1 MTTEPSAPRATFSPG
16 RQTPEQAAPGQ
27 ATQTTTS
34 SPKASVGPIIG
45 AVVTL
50 LLGILLGVT
59 NQAADGVGMGLR
71 VPALLAALLM
81 TGQGVVDLKRH
92 WPKQVRVVVKKEAVR
107 EDGTVARTTELAPV
121 TPLPPPRRVA
131 VEVVRPT
138 APNLAVPITVMVLAA
153 WLGLADLRVEAPTSL
168 TVLCLISAFALFA
181 LGWSLLPARR

>member
-1 MTTEPSAPRATFSPG
+1 MTTESSAPRASFSSG
-16 RQTPEQAAPGQ
+16 RSPNEQQ
-27 ATQTTTS
+27 ASAQGTQTTKE
-34 SPKASVGPIIG
+34 KASVGPIAG

-50 LLGILLGVT
+50 MLGILLGVT

-92 WPKQVRVVVKKEAVR
+92 WPREVRVVRRRETPEQDGNNVR
-107 EDGTVARTTELAPV
+107 LSTELDKV
-121 TPLPPPRRVA
+121 RPLPPPRPVT
-131 VEVVRPT
+131 VELVRPT